1 MDSER
6 WVRMEAGQTVA
17 SKEEGGGRSGDGRCI
32 FEMYFG
38 GRDTEILTRNE
49 PRAYSPLPSVLKFIL
64 QSSAAETVEA
74 SFIIENDL
82 HIHSQRWVTL
92 LIEQASMELQAAL
105 TENKAALVCL
115 FTKKQV

>member
-1 MDSER
+1 
-6 WVRMEAGQTVA
+6 MEAGQTVA

-49 PRAYSPLPSVLKFIL
+49 PRAYSPLPSVSKFIL
-64 QSSAAETVEA
+64 QPSAAKTVEA

-82 HIHSQRWVTL
+82 HIHLSEMGYITNRAGVHGAPGSPYR
-92 LIEQASMELQAAL
+92 E
-105 TENKAALVCL
+105 
-115 FTKKQV
+115 